1 MTMWFFVIGSSYVLV
16 WVMTGAMPALNGSI
30 LVLMGIS
37 SLTFLAASA
46 FREEEVRLLKKEV
59 GSVSNLEETSSLA
72 TRYSERLE
80 TRSFPK
86 FTRFFYELVADD
98 EGVQLHRFQMLCW
111 TAIFVVIY
119 CASVLQ
125 TLNLPDLGGTALGLM
140 GISSGTYLGFKFPKA
155 KG

>member
-1 MTMWFFVIGSSYVLV
+1 
-16 WVMTGAMPALNGSI
+16 MPALNGNI

-46 FREEEVRLLKKEV
+46 FRHEEVRLLKNQVSSE
-59 GSVSNLEETSSLA
+59 SNLEGTSKLA
-72 TRYSERLE
+72 SKYTERLD
-80 TRSFPK
+80 TQAFPK

-98 EGVQLHRFQMLCW
+98 DGVQLHRFQMLCW

-125 TLNLPDLGGTALGLM
+125 TLSLPDLGGTALGLM